1 MTSLSRVLVVAL
13 ASSLISTSVEAARL
27 SLNGSSGGG
36 TIANNGTGDASNT
49 DQSAEGSTSTLA
61 ALGSGSLLDELADY
75 RIYVTVVNKD
85 PTFFTDLDA
94 ALLTSL
100 KVFGTTP
107 TECTGCAP
115 LSSIVQ
121 GDFPALTYQDPP
133 DPFDPNVDL
142 TEEKVLFAQQ
152 LVLTPPG
159 DVLAFGQTYTY
170 MLAAAGLQD
179 LATLIL
185 QSGFG
190 LNQITLGFST
200 SVQGIALELNTIV
213 TNQRAFELG
222 LPSPNLNNPN
232 GFYFAGEVR
241 TEIFDNIESAVPEP
255 GSLFLLGSGL
265 VAAAGAARRRLRRRA

>member
-1 MTSLSRVLVVAL
+1 MMSLSRVLVVAL
-13 ASSLISTSVEAARL
+13 ACGLLSTSVEAARL

-61 ALGSGSLLDELADY
+61 SLGSGSLLDELADY
-75 RIYVTVVNKD
+75 RIYVTVVNAD

-107 TECTGCAP
+107 TECVLVVCAP

-121 GDFPALTYQDPP
+121 GDFPALSYQDQAG
-133 DPFDPNVDL
+133 NVDL

-152 LVLTPPG
+152 LVLAPPG
-159 DVLAFGQTYTY
+159 DVLLFGQTYTY
-170 MLAAAGLQD
+170 MLAAAGLPD

-185 QSGFG
+185 QSGFS
-190 LNQITLGFST
+190 LDQIRLGFSA

-222 LPSPNLNNPN
+222 LPNPNLNNPN
-232 GFYFAGEVR
+232 GLYFAGVVQ

-265 VAAAGAARRRLRRRA
+265 VAVAASARRRLRRRG